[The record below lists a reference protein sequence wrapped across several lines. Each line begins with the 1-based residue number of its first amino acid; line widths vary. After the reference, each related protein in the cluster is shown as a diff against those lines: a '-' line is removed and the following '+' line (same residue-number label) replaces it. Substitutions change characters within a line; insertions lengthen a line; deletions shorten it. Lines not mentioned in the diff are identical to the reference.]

1 MPEPTSPTSSPEPS
15 HRDRA
20 GGGAMFTEPT
30 AAGGRSFPAAAVA
43 LAAVSVL
50 VLLVALVILG
60 RHKSAAPSAGQVAA
74 GYGSNVRLGGV
85 EMSESTNLAG
95 GKETYVDGKI
105 TNAGTAT
112 VTAVTVEVAF
122 APDTGG
128 EPQRETVPVNLIRM
142 RQPELDTEP
151 VSAEPLAPGA
161 TKEFRL
167 IFDDI
172 KPEWNQQP
180 PEIRVTSVSTR

>member
-1 MPEPTSPTSSPEPS
+1 
-15 HRDRA
+15 
-20 GGGAMFTEPT
+20 MFSEPT
-30 AAGGRSFPAAAVA
+30 AAAGRSFPTAAVA

-50 VLLVALVILG
+50 VLLVALVVLG
-60 RHKSAAPSAGQVAA
+60 RHKAAAGPDQGRVAA

-85 EMSESTNLAG
+85 EMSESSNLAG
-95 GKETYVDGKI
+95 GKETYVDGRI
-105 TNAGTAT
+105 TNAGPAT

-122 APDTGG
+122 ASDNGG
-128 EPQRETVPVNLIRM
+128 GSQRESVPVNLIRM

-151 VSAEPLAPGA
+151 VSAEPIAPGA

-172 KPEWNQQP
+172 RPEWNQQP